1 MAMMTAFVL
10 RNITA
15 VNYYLYQQDFPIKGA
30 GNTVFLGGNGSG
42 KSVLLDAIQIV
53 MTGMNK
59 RYLDLNSR
67 IAEGRANRR
76 TVLEACLG
84 LLDDGQGYERDSC
97 ITYIALGF
105 ETTDS
110 TRGCTAGVCIE
121 AKASA
126 GEEHVLALFFVEGT
140 ILRRDDFVDP
150 VEGGFQ
156 EKSWAS
162 FLDEQR
168 RQGRDV
174 QTFQRQNNRTFLR
187 HLYAA
192 INANARGTQL
202 DPDRARAAMRQAL
215 SFDIG
220 QITSVT
226 TFVQSFL
233 LDEVPIEIETFQARY
248 NTWRDMQKDIAR
260 VEAEIRTV
268 ESIRTQCERVMSD
281 QFNAR
286 LWAYGE
292 QRAEYDRFSQI
303 IDKQAREIAD
313 MEEQLA
319 SIESFLPKLED
330 YLDVTRRQIDAI
342 TQQIDGT
349 PAYEQIMRAQSD
361 KGTQE
366 SRRKAKATEARPVRQ
381 AFIDL
386 REATSSAAFPRN
398 DFPELVTFIETLHSQ
413 EVIQSDVTT
422 WPSKPHDVAEL
433 LSDAPPLS
441 NVIGHVQR
449 VYENVTEKHA
459 QLSKEAT
466 DLDRNLSNLRAGG
479 RMMSKDTQD
488 FLADLSQLGM
498 TCPTLSEVADIA
510 PQYTEWRGIIEA
522 ILGDWCDAVIV
533 DPSRMDSAYS
543 HFDNHYKG
551 TKAKLIQTENLPTG
565 LQAPTPGTLAE
576 AVLTDDQYARAFIN
590 VRLGRIVR
598 ARSANDIRRGDLA
611 ASADGKYAHGRGIEY
626 RRLQAV
632 PRLGKAIREQQIE
645 HLTEARGKLEA
656 PLRSASED
664 KNRLQALA
672 AALERANSI
681 LATDRDVW
689 RDTLHAIDDAD
700 VEMARLEDL
709 ISALEEEL
717 PSGLME
723 EKRSLE
729 DELQAYRAE
738 KREQEAKERDL
749 REQIGHRRGGM
760 EANRTERQKAAE
772 LILSR
777 MPSFELRNPRH
788 TPPLGLERFTGR
800 VRAIYRQVNSELSHL
815 AHARNHFAAQSK
827 DKGPAQR
834 AAVTRLMSAIQDY
847 VQANP
852 DQHPGFDW
860 TDTIHAEKT
869 VHLHDWA
876 SLRQRHL
883 TQTVLRQFK
892 DRVDSAV
899 KALVETMVHDFLS
912 RLRANIDTVRR
923 VQDDLNRELRRSV
936 FMGEVYQIRQER
948 DQDKETIRYLIDRL
962 DVIAPKATAL
972 MQSAPD
978 PTDPDQVKI
987 NELIQMLTAEDVQ
1000 DEAAHRRRLRELA
1013 DYRNYFRFSIDIC
1026 DPEKNYDKISDLET
1040 RRGKA
1045 SGGQKFLPFYI
1056 CLGVASSAA
1065 YRNHLG
1071 GAHDAPP
1078 QSALLLMDE
1087 AFEKLD
1093 PENIYKIIGFYK
1105 SLGLQ
1110 LVMAAPKTH
1119 QALYQET
1126 FDTLISIIRVGRRIQ
1141 ATPQHMHAPAHELLR
1156 LENPMHKPRAYFEEV
1171 VRKESQDAAE

>member
-1 MAMMTAFVL
+1 MTTAFVL

-15 VNYYLYQQDFPIKGA
+15 VNYYLYQQDFPIDGV

-67 IAEGRANRR
+67 IAEGRGNRR

-84 LLDDGQGYERDSC
+84 LLDDGRGYERDSC

-105 ETTDS
+105 ETTDA
-110 TRGCTAGVCIE
+110 TRCCTAGVCIE
-121 AKASA
+121 AKAAA
-126 GEEHVLALFFVEGT
+126 GEEHVLGLFLVEGS
-140 ILRRDDFVDP
+140 ILQRDDFVHSVD
-150 VEGGFQ
+150 GGFQ
-156 EKSWAS
+156 EKAWAS

-168 RQGRDV
+168 RRGRDV
-174 QTFQRQNNRTFLR
+174 LTFQRQNNRAFLR
-187 HLYAA
+187 QLYAI

-215 SFDIG
+215 SFDIE

-233 LDEVPIEIETFQARY
+233 LDEAPIEIEIFQARY
-248 NTWRDMQKDIAR
+248 NTWREMQKDIAR

-268 ESIRTQCERVMSD
+268 QSIRSQCERVMSD

-292 QRAEYDRFSQI
+292 LRAEYDRFSQI
-303 IDKQAREIAD
+303 IEKRASEIAE
-313 MEEQLA
+313 MEAQLD
-319 SIESFLPKLED
+319 SVESYLPVLED
-330 YLDVTRRQIDAI
+330 SIDGTRRQIDAI

-349 PAYEQIMRAQSD
+349 PAYEQIKRAQSERA
-361 KGTQE
+361 TQQ
-366 SRRKAKATEARPVRQ
+366 SKRKAKATEVRPVYQ
-381 AFIDL
+381 ALIDL
-386 REATSSAAFPRN
+386 HETVSSSTFPREG
-398 DFPELVTFIETLHSQ
+398 FPVLIGFVESLHFRDIITSG
-413 EVIQSDVTT
+413 ISN
-422 WPSKPHDVAEL
+422 WPSKPREVAEL
-433 LSDAPPLS
+433 LTEAPPLS
-441 NVIGHVQR
+441 DAIAHIQR
-449 VYENVTEKHA
+449 IYEDVAGDHA
-459 QLSKEAT
+459 QLSKEAA
-466 DLDRNLSNLRAGG
+466 DLDRNLKNLRAGG
-479 RMMSKDTQD
+479 RMMSRDTED
-488 FLADLSQLGM
+488 FLQDLNRRDVS
-498 TCPTLSEVADIA
+498 CFTLSEVSDIA
-510 PQYTEWRGIIEA
+510 PEYAEWRGIIEA
-522 ILGDWCDAVIV
+522 ILGDWCDAAIV
-533 DPSRMDSAYS
+533 DPSRMNSAYS

-551 TKAKLIQTENLPTG
+551 TKAKLMQTENLPAG
-565 LQAPTPGTLAE
+565 LQSPTPGTLAE
-576 AVLTDDQYARAFIN
+576 AVLTEDRYARAFIN

-598 ARSANDIRRGDLA
+598 ARSADDIRRGDLA
-611 ASADGKYAHGRGIEY
+611 ASTDGKYAHGRGIEY
-626 RRLQAV
+626 RHLQSV
-632 PRLGKAIREQQIE
+632 PRLGKAVRERQIE
-645 HLTEARGKLEA
+645 HLSQARAELEA
-656 PLRSASED
+656 PLRKKAEEKS
-664 KNRLQALA
+664 RLQALVT
-672 AALERANSI
+672 ALERANSI
-681 LATDRDVW
+681 LGTDKKEW
-689 RDTLHAIDDAD
+689 EDTLRVIDEAD
-700 VEMARLEDL
+700 TEIVRLDDL
-709 ISALEEEL
+709 VTALEEAL
-717 PSGLME
+717 PAGLMD

-729 DELQAYRAE
+729 KELQAYRDE
-738 KREQEAKERDL
+738 KREEEAKDREL
-749 REQIGHRRGGM
+749 RQQIGHRRGGM
-760 EANRTERQKAAE
+760 EANKTERLKAAE
-772 LILSR
+772 LLLDR
-777 MPSFELRNPRH
+777 LPNFDLRNARH
-788 TPPLGLERFTGR
+788 DPPLGLERFIGR
-800 VRAIYRQVNSELSHL
+800 ARSIYRDVSAAVGHPAQV
-815 AHARNHFAAQSK
+815 RNHFAAESK

-834 AAVTRLMSAIQDY
+834 VAVTRLISAIQDY
-847 VQANP
+847 VQVNP

-860 TDTIHAEKT
+860 TSAIHAEKT
-869 VHLHDWA
+869 ILIHDWA

-899 KALVETMVHDFLS
+899 QALVETMVHDFLS
-912 RLRANIDTVRR
+912 RLRARIDSVQR
-923 VQDDLNRELRRSV
+923 VKDDLNRELRRSV

-978 PTDPDQVKI
+978 PNDPDQVKI
-987 NELIQMLTAEDVQ
+987 KELIEMLTAEDVQ

-1013 DYRNYFRFSIDIC
+1013 DYRSYFRFSIDIC
-1026 DPEKNYDKISDLET
+1026 DPEKNYEKISDLET

-1093 PENIYKIIGFYK
+1093 PENIYKIISFYK
-1105 SLGLQ
+1105 ALGLQ
-1110 LVMAAPKTH
+1110 LIMAAPKTH
-1119 QALYQET
+1119 QAVYQET
-1126 FDTLISIIRVGRRIQ
+1126 FNTLISIIRVGRSIQ
-1141 ATPQHMHAPAHELLR
+1141 ATPQHMHAPAHELLQ

-1171 VRKESQDAAE
+1171 VRRERQDVAE

>member
-1 MAMMTAFVL
+1 MATAFVL

-15 VNYYLYQQDFPIKGA
+15 VNYYLYQQDFPIEGA
-30 GNTVFLGGNGSG
+30 GNAVFLGGNGSG

-97 ITYIALGF
+97 VTYIALGF
-105 ETTDS
+105 ETTDA
-110 TRGCTAGVCIE
+110 TQRCTAGVCIE
-121 AKASA
+121 AKAA
-126 GEEHVLALFFVEGT
+126 EGEERVLGLFLIEGS
-140 ILRRDDFVDP
+140 ILRREDFVDP

-156 EKSWAS
+156 EKAWAS

-168 RQGRDV
+168 RRGRDV
-174 QTFQRQNNRTFLR
+174 QIFQRQNNRSFLL
-187 HLYAA
+187 HLYAV

-202 DPDRARAAMRQAL
+202 EPDRARAAMRQAL

-226 TFVQSFL
+226 TFVQNFL
-233 LDEVPIEIETFQARY
+233 LDETPIEIETFQARY

-268 ESIRTQCERVMSD
+268 ESIRSQCERVMSD

-303 IDKQAREIAD
+303 IEKRAGEIAE
-313 MEEQLA
+313 MEEQLV
-319 SIESFLPKLED
+319 SIESYLPVLESNID
-330 YLDVTRRQIDAI
+330 GTRRKIDAI

-349 PAYEQIMRAQSD
+349 PAYEQIKRAQSESA
-361 KGTQE
+361 TQQ
-366 SRRKAKATEARPVRQ
+366 SRRKAKSTEVRPVRQ
-381 AFIDL
+381 ALIDV
-386 REATSSAAFPRN
+386 REAISSATFPREG
-398 DFPELVTFIETLHSQ
+398 FPDLIGFVESLDSWDVIE
-413 EVIQSDVTT
+413 SDVAN
-422 WPSKPHDVAEL
+422 WPSKPSNVSEL
-433 LSDAPPLS
+433 LSETPPLS
-441 NVIGHVQR
+441 DAIGHIQR
-449 VYENVTEKHA
+449 IYEDVAGDHA
-459 QLSKEAT
+459 QLSNEAA
-466 DLDRNLSNLRAGG
+466 DLNRNLKNLKAGG

-488 FLADLSQLGM
+488 FLEDLSQLGVS
-498 TCPTLSEVADIA
+498 CRTLSEVADIA
-510 PQYTEWRGIIEA
+510 PQYAEWRGIIEA
-522 ILGDWCDAVIV
+522 ILGDWCDAAIV

-551 TKAKLIQTENLPTG
+551 TKAKLIQTENLPAEF
-565 LQAPTPGTLAE
+565 QAPTPGTLAE
-576 AVLTDDQYARAFIN
+576 AVLTEDRYARAFIN

-598 ARSANDIRRGDLA
+598 ARSPDDIRRGDLA

-632 PRLGKAIREQQIE
+632 PRLGKAVRERQIE
-645 HLTEARGKLEA
+645 HLSQARAKLE
-656 PLRSASED
+656 PRLRKAAEE
-664 KNRLQALA
+664 KTRLQALVA
-672 AALERANSI
+672 ALDRANSVLGTNKEDWQDTLRAIDEADTEIVRLDDLVAALE
-681 LATDRDVW
+681 
-689 RDTLHAIDDAD
+689 
-700 VEMARLEDL
+700 EDL
-709 ISALEEEL
+709 PA
-717 PSGLME
+717 GLME

-729 DELQAYRAE
+729 QDLQAYRDE
-738 KREQEAKERDL
+738 KREEETKERKL
-749 REQIGHRRGGM
+749 REQVGHRRGGM
-760 EANRTERQKAAE
+760 EENKTERQKAAE
-772 LILSR
+772 LLLARI
-777 MPSFELRNPRH
+777 PHFDLRNVRH
-788 TPPLGLERFTGR
+788 DPPLGLERFIGR
-800 VRAIYRQVNSELSHL
+800 ARSIYRDVSTAL
-815 AHARNHFAAQSK
+815 AHPAQVRNHFAAQSK
-827 DKGPAQR
+827 DKGLAQR

-860 TDTIHAEKT
+860 TDAIHAEKT
-869 VHLHDWA
+869 VSLHDWV

-899 KALVETMVHDFLS
+899 QALVETMVHDFLS
-912 RLRANIDTVRR
+912 RLRANIDSVQR
-923 VQDDLNRELRRSV
+923 VKDDLNRALRRSV

-962 DVIAPKATAL
+962 DVVAPKATAL

-978 PTDPDQVKI
+978 PNDPDQVKI
-987 NELIQMLTAEDVQ
+987 NELIEMLTAEDVQ

-1013 DYRNYFRFSIDIC
+1013 DYRSYFRFSIDIC
-1026 DPEKNYDKISDLET
+1026 DPEKNYEKISDLET

-1093 PENIYKIIGFYK
+1093 PENIYKIISFYK
-1105 SLGLQ
+1105 ALGLQ
-1110 LVMAAPKTH
+1110 LIMAAPKTH

-1141 ATPQHMHAPAHELLR
+1141 ATPQHIHAPAHELLQS
-1156 LENPMHKPRAYFEEV
+1156 ENPMHKPRTYFEDV
-1171 VRKESQDAAE
+1171 VRRESQDAAE